1 MNDDD
6 DDDDDCGNLRCVGL
20 LCNSQACLATSLV
33 DLDMLLQGPKS
44 PTSKRNHPH
53 LLPYMEAWW
62 YITPLA
68 SQLIR
73 QQVGGGGVL
82 FDVGLLGP
90 CRSMPRLAKD
100 LAKHAEIGRGRCQ
113 ACLGVAKQAYTSQV
127 PTMMIIG
134 LGDSVIVCLI

>member
-1 MNDDD
+1 MNDD

-44 PTSKRNHPH
+44 PTSKRNHP
-53 LLPYMEAWW
+53 
-62 YITPLA
+62 PLA
-68 SQLIR
+68 ALYGSL
-73 QQVGGGGVL
+73 VVHYSFGFTAYKVASGGRGVL

-90 CRSMPRLAKD
+90 CKSMPRLAKD

-127 PTMMIIG
+127 PIMMIIG